1 MYKSTPVNMSAWMG
15 KFFQHET
22 ARRRDTEWLLWEG
35 ESAFLRHELYD
46 SFPNPQ
52 ESALTHVHTG
62 NTNWTQWIVCVY
74 KYFKVIITEE
84 KVMNSRGNV
93 DVSSS

>member
-1 MYKSTPVNMSAWMG
+1 MTVA
-15 KFFQHET
+15 
-22 ARRRDTEWLLWEG
+22 G
-35 ESAFLRHELYD
+35 ERGGGFLGHELYD

-52 ESALTHVHTG
+52 QSAPTHVHTG
-62 NTNWTQWIVCVY
+62 NTNCTQWIVCVY

-93 DVSSS
+93 DDSGS